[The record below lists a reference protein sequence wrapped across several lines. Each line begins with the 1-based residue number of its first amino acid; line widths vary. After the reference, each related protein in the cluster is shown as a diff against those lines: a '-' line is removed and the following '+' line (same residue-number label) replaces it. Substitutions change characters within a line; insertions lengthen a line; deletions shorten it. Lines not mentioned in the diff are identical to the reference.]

1 MFWPRQSLGLGSS
14 YRHLGL
20 AAARTKVTR
29 KSRKKLWGSGQL
41 EAEVFCPSCSD
52 RPGRAW
58 VKEGRALELFLLTL
72 RPQVSSGQPPP
83 LPEPL
88 PSSPGGGQGAAG
100 QLFLPGTRGP
110 CDTGSRSPATPE
122 DSAPR
127 AASCCPRLLHD
138 SQTGILAGLHL
149 CCKDIGPLQHL

>member
-1 MFWPRQSLGLGSS
+1 M
-14 YRHLGL
+14 
-20 AAARTKVTR
+20 TR

-100 QLFLPGTRGP
+100 QLFLPGTRG
-110 CDTGSRSPATPE
+110 AV
-122 DSAPR
+122 
-127 AASCCPRLLHD
+127 
-138 SQTGILAGLHL
+138 
-149 CCKDIGPLQHL
+149 